1 MKEEDEDEDENE
13 PPLLVTR
20 AIGGIFEQIVVKI
33 WKEEKENYEGFI
45 NIRIGRDE
53 WVISLVWGK
62 WICYDFCFLV
72 EGSVR

>member
-53 WVISLVWGK
+53 GVISLVWGK
-62 WICYDFCFLV
+62 WICYDFWFLV

>member
-1 MKEEDEDEDENE
+1 MKEEDEDEDE

-33 WKEEKENYEGFI
+33 WKKEKENYEGVV

-53 WVISLVWGK
+53 GVISLVWGK
-62 WICYDFCFLV
+62 WICYDFWFLV

>member
-33 WKEEKENYEGFI
+33 WKEEKENYEGVV

-53 WVISLVWGK
+53 GVISLVWGK
-62 WICYDFCFLV
+62 WICYDFWFLV